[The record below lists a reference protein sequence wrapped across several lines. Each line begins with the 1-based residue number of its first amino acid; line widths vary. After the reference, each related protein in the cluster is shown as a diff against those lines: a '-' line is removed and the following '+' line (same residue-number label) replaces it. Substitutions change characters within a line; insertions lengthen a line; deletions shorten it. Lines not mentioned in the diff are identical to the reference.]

1 MCIYIGSTYYAPAK
15 PNIFR
20 LLQFLNMSFIPE
32 QHLKYSPLPR
42 MHSPAGTYFVEKE
55 LRSSSSRFLQ
65 SLNISQKPITL
76 PVLKCETSSC
86 FSEVHISNIWHIYI
100 ADDVSHFETS
110 MYVNELHE
118 WNIALKSS
126 TFETFHFET
135 SRFSKIHT
143 DRTYGL
149 HFSDF
154 SCSILRYRDIQGFRS
169 RKTYHSYP

>member
-1 MCIYIGSTYYAPAK
+1 MRLLFFLCIYIGSTYYAPAK

-20 LLQFLNMSFIPE
+20 PLQFLNMSFIPE

-42 MHSPAGTYFVEKE
+42 MHPPAGTDFVEKE

-86 FSEVHISNIWHIYI
+86 FNEVHISNIWHIYI

-135 SRFSKIHT
+135 SRFFKDTHWQNIWSA
-143 DRTYGL
+143 L
-149 HFSDF
+149 
-154 SCSILRYRDIQGFRS
+154 LRFFVFHLETS
-169 RKTYHSYP
+169 RYSRLPQP